1 MSAPT
6 AAITIA
12 GVTRRYG
19 ARLALDDVS
28 LALPAGRI
36 TALLGASG
44 SGKSTLLRLIAG
56 LEPVDAGEIRLGEA
70 RVSAP
75 GVTTPP
81 ELRRV
86 GMVFQ
91 DFALFPHLS
100 AADNV
105 AFGLKDRPKPERRA
119 EAMRLLDLVGLAG
132 RADAF
137 PHMLSGGE
145 QQRVALARALAPR
158 PRALLLDEPFSGLDP
173 GLRAE
178 LRETTLTVLREAGA
192 TAVFVTHDADEAL
205 YVADLLAILKDGRVL
220 QLDTPR
226 AVYDTPACA
235 AAAAALGP
243 INVLRTQVKAGIAQT
258 PFGAIDA
265 AGCADGPADVVVR
278 AEALRSIATPAGT
291 GTAVARVIDRRP
303 QGAVDLVRLESQG
316 VTWRGAV
323 DPASPLAIGAATA
336 VAFGPRGVH
345 CFPVSGG

>member
-1 MSAPT
+1 MTFGS
-6 AAITIA
+6 AAITLT

-19 ARLALDDVS
+19 ARAALSDVS
-28 LALPAGRI
+28 LTLPAGRI

-56 LEPVDAGEIRLGEA
+56 LEPIDAGEIRIGDA

-75 GVTTPP
+75 GATVPP

-119 EAMRLLDLVGLAG
+119 EAVRLLDLVGLAA

-178 LRETTLTVLREAGA
+178 LRESTLAVLREAGA

-205 YVADLLAILKDGRVL
+205 YVADALAILKDGRVL
-220 QLDTPR
+220 QMDAPR
-226 AVYDTPACA
+226 TVYDAPACP

-243 INVLRTQVKAGIAQT
+243 INRLRTHVRAGVAAT
-258 PFGAIDA
+258 PFGDVPAPA
-265 AGCADGPADVVVR
+265 CPDGAADVVVR
-278 AEALRSIATPAGT
+278 AEAVRPLLEST
-291 GTAVARVIDRRP
+291 GRVARVVDRRP
-303 QGAVDLVRLESQG
+303 QGAMDLVRLEAGG
-316 VTWRGAV
+316 VVWRGAL
-323 DPASPLAIGAATA
+323 DPASSLTIGAVTG
-336 VAFGPRGVH
+336 VTLGPRGVH
-345 CFPVSGG
+345 CYAISGE